1 LVIGEDEVKNQQ
13 VVVKNLL
20 QHSEQA
26 VVAFSDIIN
35 HIQNTLK

>member
-1 LVIGEDEVKNQQ
+1 
-13 VVVKNLL
+13 LL

-35 HIQNTLK
+35 HIQNTFK